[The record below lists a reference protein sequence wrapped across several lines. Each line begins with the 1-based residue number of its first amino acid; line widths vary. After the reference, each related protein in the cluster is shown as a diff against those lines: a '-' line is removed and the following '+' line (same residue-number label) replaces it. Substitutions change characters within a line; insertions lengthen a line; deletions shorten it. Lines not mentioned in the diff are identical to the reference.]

1 MYIYL
6 MIAAIAVGAAGSLY
20 AAAMLLG
27 LGGSA
32 NEQIEDRL
40 ASLTK
45 NGGRGVA
52 GGGKLATAEINS
64 LLRDEATGA
73 IDEYLKKLQLS
84 ALIEQAGLKW
94 TVSKFV
100 TLTLVFAGVA
110 ALASIY
116 VLPGAYKVG
125 ALPMALMFGI
135 LPFLYVRFMRKRR
148 LGKFGDQLPQ
158 AMDLISQ
165 AMRAG
170 QSLPAGIQLV
180 GEQMDAPLGPEFQ
193 RSFEEQNLGV
203 GLTDTLLDMA
213 DRVPNLDLR
222 FLVTAVILQR
232 QTGGDLAEIL
242 DKIGYLCRE
251 RMQIK
256 GQIQALT
263 GEGRISGVVLLALPP
278 VLFGVMLRLNWDYT
292 MLLFD
297 EPMGNQMLAGALVM
311 QVVGALW
318 INKIITIKV

>member
-1 MYIYL
+1 MFLYL
-6 MIAAIAVGAAGSLY
+6 MIGAIAVGAAGSLY
-20 AAAMLLG
+20 AAALLLG
-27 LGGSA
+27 FGEG

-45 NGGRGVA
+45 NGGRGA
-52 GGGKLATAEINS
+52 LGGGKNATSEINS
-64 LLRDEATGA
+64 LLREEANGA
-73 IDEYLKKLQLS
+73 IDQYLKKLQLGTI
-84 ALIEQAGLKW
+84 IEQAGLNW

-100 TLTLVFAGVA
+100 IISLVTGFVAGAACVA
-110 ALASIY
+110 F
-116 VLPGAYKVG
+116 LPGSYKVG
-125 ALPMALMFGI
+125 ALPVGIAFGS
-135 LPFLYVRFMRKRR
+135 LPFAYVWFIRKRR
-148 LGKFGDQLPQ
+148 LNKFGDQLPQ

-165 AMRAG
+165 ALRAG

-180 GEQMDAPLGPEFQ
+180 GEQMEAPLGPEFR

-213 DRVPNLDLR
+213 DRIPNLDLR
-222 FLVTAVILQR
+222 FLVTAVVLQR

-242 DKIGYLCRE
+242 DKIGHLCRE

-278 VLFGVMLRLNWDYT
+278 VLFGVMLRLNYEYS
-292 MLLFD
+292 MLLFND
-297 EPMGNQMLAGALVM
+297 PMGNQMLAGALVM
-311 QVVGALW
+311 QVIGALW

>member
-1 MYIYL
+1 MFLYIL
-6 MIAAIAVGAAGSLY
+6 IGVIAVGAAGSLY
-20 AAAMLLG
+20 AAALLLG
-27 LGGSA
+27 FGND

-52 GGGKLATAEINS
+52 GGGKIATGEINS
-64 LLRDEATGA
+64 LLRDEATGV
-73 IDEYLKKLQLS
+73 IDQYLKKLQLGTF
-84 ALIEQAGLKW
+84 IEQAGLTW
-94 TVSKFV
+94 SVSKFV
-100 TLTLVFAGVA
+100 TLSLVIGLVVGVAGVS
-110 ALASIY
+110 L
-116 VLPGAYKVG
+116 LPGAFKLG
-125 ALPMALMFGI
+125 ALPAGLAFGS
-135 LPFLYVRFMRKRR
+135 LPFVYIWFMRKRR
-148 LGKFGDQLPQ
+148 LGKFGNQLPQ
-158 AMDLISQ
+158 AMDLMSQ
-165 AMRAG
+165 ALRAG

-180 GEQMDAPLGPEFQ
+180 GEQMEAPLGPEFR

-213 DRVPNLDLR
+213 DRIPNLDLR
-222 FLVTAVILQR
+222 FLVTAVVLQR

-263 GEGRISGVVLLALPP
+263 GEGRISGIVLLALPP
-278 VLFGVMLRLNWDYT
+278 ILFGVMLKLNYDYT
-292 MLLFD
+292 MLLFN

-311 QVVGALW
+311 QVMGALW

>member
-1 MYIYL
+1 MFLYIL
-6 MIAAIAVGAAGSLY
+6 IGVIAVGAAGSLY
-20 AAAMLLG
+20 AAALLLG
-27 LGGSA
+27 FGND

-52 GGGKLATAEINS
+52 GGGKLATGEINS
-64 LLRDEATGA
+64 LLREEANGA
-73 IDEYLKKLQLS
+73 IDQYLKKLQLGTF
-84 ALIEQAGLKW
+84 IGQAGLTW
-94 TVSKFV
+94 SVSKFV
-100 TLTLVFAGVA
+100 TLSLVIGLVVGVAGVS
-110 ALASIY
+110 L
-116 VLPGAYKVG
+116 LPGAFKLG
-125 ALPMALMFGI
+125 ALPAGLACGS
-135 LPFLYVRFMRKRR
+135 LPFVYIWFMRKRR
-148 LGKFGDQLPQ
+148 LGKFGNQLPQ
-158 AMDLISQ
+158 AMDLMSQ

-180 GEQMDAPLGPEFQ
+180 GEQMEAPLGPEFQ

-213 DRVPNLDLR
+213 DRIPNLDLR
-222 FLVTAVILQR
+222 FLVTAVVLQR

-242 DKIGYLCRE
+242 DKIGHLCRE

-263 GEGRISGVVLLALPP
+263 GEGRISGIVLLALPP
-278 VLFGVMLRLNWDYT
+278 ILFGVMLKLNYDYT
-292 MLLFD
+292 MLLFN

-311 QVVGALW
+311 QVLGAIW

>member
-1 MYIYL
+1 
-6 MIAAIAVGAAGSLY
+6 MIGMIAVGCAGSLY
-20 AAAMLLG
+20 AAALLFG
-27 LGGSA
+27 FGES

-52 GGGKLATAEINS
+52 GKAVSAEINS
-64 LLRDEATGA
+64 LLREEATGA
-73 IDEYLKKLQLS
+73 IDEYLKKLQLGKFIS
-84 ALIEQAGLKW
+84 QAGLSW
-94 TVSKFV
+94 SVSKFV
-100 TLTLVFAGVA
+100 TLSIVFGTVVAVAGL
-110 ALASIY
+110 AL
-116 VLPGAYKVG
+116 LPGSFKLG
-125 ALPMALMFGI
+125 ALPAALMFSS
-135 LPFLYVRFMRKRR
+135 LPFVYVWFLRKRR
-148 LGKFGDQLPQ
+148 LNKFGNQLPQ

-180 GEQMDAPLGPEFQ
+180 GEQMEAPLGPEFQ

-203 GLTDTLLDMA
+203 SLTDTLQDMA

-242 DKIGYLCRE
+242 DKIGHLCRE

-263 GEGRISGVVLLALPP
+263 GEGRISGIVLLALPP
-278 VLFGVMLRLNWDYT
+278 VLFGVMIKLNYEYT
-292 MLLFD
+292 MLLFN
-297 EPMGNQMLAGALVM
+297 EPMGNQMLAGALIM

>member
-1 MYIYL
+1 MFLYI
-6 MIAAIAVGAAGSLY
+6 MIGAIAVGAAGSLY
-20 AAAMLLG
+20 AAGLLLG
-27 LGGSA
+27 FGDG

-52 GGGKLATAEINS
+52 GGGKAATSEINS

-73 IDEYLKKLQLS
+73 VDEYLKKLQLG
-84 ALIEQAGLKW
+84 AFIDQAGMNW
-94 TVSKFV
+94 SVSKFV
-100 TLTLVFAGVA
+100 TLSLLSGGLAAAACLFLPGSFKLA
-110 ALASIY
+110 AL
-116 VLPGAYKVG
+116 PVG
-125 ALPMALMFGI
+125 LAFAALPFAYIF
-135 LPFLYVRFMRKRR
+135 FMRSRR
-148 LGKFGDQLPQ
+148 LAKFGNQLPQ
-158 AMDLISQ
+158 AMDLMSQ
-165 AMRAG
+165 ALRAG

-180 GEQMDAPLGPEFQ
+180 GEQMEEPLGPEFR

-222 FLVTAVILQR
+222 FLVTAVVLQR

-278 VLFGVMLRLNWDYT
+278 VLFGVMLKLNYDYT
-292 MLLFD
+292 MLLFN
-297 EPMGNQMLAGALVM
+297 EPMGNQMLAGAIVM
-311 QVVGALW
+311 QILGALW
-318 INKIITIKV
+318 INKIISIKV

>member
-1 MYIYL
+1 
-6 MIAAIAVGAAGSLY
+6 MIAVIAIGAAGSLY
-20 AAAMLLG
+20 AAALLFG
-27 LGGSA
+27 FGDDNG
-32 NEQIEDRL
+32 QIEDRL

-52 GGGKLATAEINS
+52 GAAVSSEINS
-64 LLRDEATGA
+64 LLREEANGA
-73 IDEYLKKLQLS
+73 IDQYLKKLQLGKFIS
-84 ALIEQAGLKW
+84 QAGLNW
-94 TVSKFV
+94 SVSKFV
-100 TLTLVFAGVA
+100 TLSIVFATVVA
-110 ALASIY
+110 VACVAL
-116 VLPGAYKVG
+116 LPGSLKLG
-125 ALPMALMFGI
+125 ALPAALLFGSM
-135 LPFLYVRFMRKRR
+135 PFVYVWFLRKRR
-148 LGKFGDQLPQ
+148 LDKFGNQLPQ

-180 GEQMDAPLGPEFQ
+180 GEQMEAPLGPEFR

-203 GLTDTLLDMA
+203 SLTETLQDMA

-222 FLVTAVILQR
+222 FLVTAIILQR

-263 GEGRISGVVLLALPP
+263 GEGRISGIVLLALPP
-278 VLFGVMLRLNWDYT
+278 ILFGVMIKLNYEYT
-292 MLLFD
+292 MLLFN
-297 EPMGNQMLAGALVM
+297 EPMGNQMLAGAIVM
-311 QVVGALW
+311 QIIGALW